1 MGDICK
7 ELKVIP
13 QFVGSC
19 WFNSFLMAILYSEN
33 ARKVMINYSK
43 KWDKKDKFFNILKNI
58 LKKNYSDP
66 KIAYYYN
73 QMQPQL
79 ILFKFLKKIDL
90 VTEKNIKS
98 NIRKDL
104 SSFGWSH
111 SYFTKFVKFVNHKT
125 LDIYY
130 NKSKDHTIIN
140 FHKNILFDRN
150 DNKIVNS
157 FVYKKINIEKEKKEI
172 INLITEIPDF
182 LILYHSVLFEKKI
195 IMRAYDVVKSKNPEE
210 ANVYNFDSYNYSQDG
225 IKEHRDFIYLNNVKY
240 KLDSCIIGNYDDGEI
255 QHSIVGITCNGERY
269 VYNGWINTTYDPA
282 MKEKILLE
290 KSFPCSLIKYHWDLN
305 STDSFCLNPNEC
317 KLNFKIDKTKL
328 CFSFGKGERILL
340 YVRVDNNDLIKT
352 TELSTLTSSKVQL
365 SNLKEII
372 KDIYQI
378 DNLNRNELNR
388 HLYNIALKEQKIDKE
403 IFNLDN
409 KSIEELRDILLNK
422 LLLNYD
428 IYKKRITRKEVY
440 SKFKHLKDHKGTL
453 LKQQVFLTDFIHE
466 NYSSIDKM
474 LLFHGIGTGKTCT
487 SITIAESIMDK
498 NKLMKVLVILP
509 ARLKTN
515 FIDELISQTCGF
527 DRYISKTDF
536 DKYINIQ
543 TTKKEKEV
551 IRKKFMKKINEN
563 YTIISYESLR
573 NLLMKTNNI
582 KELILEITKNKIIII
597 DEIHNLITTRIKIET
612 IVNIIKSNKIPKNT
626 KMINGVIMRLMTLL
640 ADKTSKFF
648 LLTATPVFDNYGQ
661 FIELVMNLCPDIKES
676 EIKRNVNDLDF
687 LLKKIRGKVSFYK
700 LNDLNAY
707 PDIIKSNIE
716 IPLSKT
722 QDKMISNITSDNSL
736 DFSTLFCVT
745 ERQLSISTYSIE
757 NKSKVFSNL
766 DEYAPKLKKLF
777 ELLELPGKHV
787 VYSNFI
793 NYCLHLI
800 AAYLKE
806 NGWNDYLENGSKNYK
821 TFIIWD
827 ASLDDTDK
835 QDIKSILNSVSNI
848 DGKIIRVVLG
858 SPSIKEGISFKHVQ
872 HLHQIDPVWNSSAKA
887 QIEGRCIRY
896 KSHEDIPLNHP
907 ILKRVVHI
915 HNYISV
921 SRNNGLIAKTCDYK
935 IYFEIITKKLKVI
948 QIIENLLKKVSVDYY
963 LWDDNK
969 KPSRSSNISLLSR
982 DRDELLSILDNKK
995 VKPKIN
1001 KLVGN
1006 NCPVKRRPFNN
1017 EKCLNKDYPY
1027 MRKNPK
1033 GFNCCYKK
1041 AK

>member
-43 KWDKKDKFFNILKNI
+43 KWDKKDKFFNILRNI

-157 FVYKKINIEKEKKEI
+157 FIYKKINIEKEKKEI

-225 IKEHRDFIYLNNVKY
+225 IKEHKDFIYLNNVKY

-269 VYNGWINTTYDPA
+269 VYNGWINSTYDPA

-352 TELSTLTSSKVQL
+352 NELSTLTSSKVQL

-422 LLLNYD
+422 LLSNYD

-440 SKFKHLKDHKGTL
+440 CKFKHLKDHKGTL
-453 LKQQVFLTDFIHE
+453 IKSKDDKCFDIYKNE
-466 NYSSIDKM
+466 NLDI
-474 LLFHGIGTGKTCT
+474 I
-487 SITIAESIMDK
+487 IE
-498 NKLMKVLVILP
+498 
-509 ARLKTN
+509 
-515 FIDELISQTCGF
+515 ELIKNNIDSY
-527 DRYISKTDF
+527 DIIIESLIKHKTQDF
-536 DKYINIQ
+536 
-543 TTKKEKEV
+543 
-551 IRKKFMKKINEN
+551 RK
-563 YTIISYESLR
+563 LR
-573 NLLMKTNNI
+573 NLLLDDKIIYYQEIIKRLEKQDRLFENSI
-582 KELILEITKNKIIII
+582 EKLKELIELSKYLKREEDIFMEGGYKTLKRTNHK
-597 DEIHNLITTRIKIET
+597 IKIHYNNNYYFRSIFIDIFNNKYVKINRE
-612 IVNIIKSNKIPKNT
+612 IIKI
-626 KMINGVIMRLMTLL
+626 KM
-640 ADKTSKFF
+640 F
-648 LLTATPVFDNYGQ
+648 
-661 FIELVMNLCPDIKES
+661 
-676 EIKRNVNDLDF
+676 
-687 LLKKIRGKVSFYK
+687 
-700 LNDLNAY
+700 
-707 PDIIKSNIE
+707 
-716 IPLSKT
+716 
-722 QDKMISNITSDNSL
+722 
-736 DFSTLFCVT
+736 
-745 ERQLSISTYSIE
+745 
-757 NKSKVFSNL
+757 
-766 DEYAPKLKKLF
+766 
-777 ELLELPGKHV
+777 
-787 VYSNFI
+787 
-793 NYCLHLI
+793 
-800 AAYLKE
+800 
-806 NGWNDYLENGSKNYK
+806 
-821 TFIIWD
+821 
-827 ASLDDTDK
+827 
-835 QDIKSILNSVSNI
+835 
-848 DGKIIRVVLG
+848 
-858 SPSIKEGISFKHVQ
+858 
-872 HLHQIDPVWNSSAKA
+872 
-887 QIEGRCIRY
+887 
-896 KSHEDIPLNHP
+896 
-907 ILKRVVHI
+907 
-915 HNYISV
+915 
-921 SRNNGLIAKTCDYK
+921 
-935 IYFEIITKKLKVI
+935 
-948 QIIENLLKKVSVDYY
+948 
-963 LWDDNK
+963 
-969 KPSRSSNISLLSR
+969 
-982 DRDELLSILDNKK
+982 
-995 VKPKIN
+995 
-1001 KLVGN
+1001 
-1006 NCPVKRRPFNN
+1006 
-1017 EKCLNKDYPY
+1017 
-1027 MRKNPK
+1027 
-1033 GFNCCYKK
+1033 
-1041 AK
+1041 